1 MIAVRDGAAYLRQ
14 AVESILAQTLGD
26 LELMVVDDGSRDA
39 TPEILAEFART
50 DERLRVLGGKPSGAG
65 AARNRAGGQV
75 RGRFLAA
82 MDADDIALPSR
93 LELQVDFLDSHP
105 DVVVVGGAA
114 MFVDEHGAELG
125 VLEYAEA
132 DAAVTELL
140 NTGQSPVI
148 HPAATMRTQA
158 FRVAVGYRT
167 IFEVAYDYDL
177 WLRMASQGRITNIPQ
192 TVLGYRVHAGQVSTR
207 NLRKTA
213 EETCIALAS
222 ARARARGEADPL
234 DSAKSLDPTV
244 MARLG
249 VEPEEVAAR
258 EVHYALWLART
269 LARGGR
275 DDLAKPLWSIAI
287 RRAGATATARVT
299 RARVLRT
306 RADACLSRPLS
317 FGLRLTAAAL
327 DPKGV
332 VARRRLTRK
341 AAGKRGE

>member
-1 MIAVRDGAAYLRQ
+1 MAVRDGAAYLPQ

-26 LELMVVDDGSRDA
+26 FELIVVDDGSRDA
-39 TPEILAEFART
+39 TPDILAEFARG
-50 DERLRVLGGKPSGAG
+50 DERLRILPGKPSGAG
-65 AARNRAGGQV
+65 AARNRAGRQV

-93 LELQVDFLDSHP
+93 LELQVEFLDSHP
-105 DVVVVGGAA
+105 DVVVVGGAG
-114 MFVDEHGAELG
+114 MFIDEHGAELG
-125 VLEYAEA
+125 VLEYVEA
-132 DAAVTELL
+132 DANVTELL

-158 FRVAVGYRT
+158 FRVASGYRT

-177 WLRMASQGRITNIPQ
+177 WLRMAGQGRITNIPQ
-192 TVLGYRVHAGQVSTR
+192 TVLGYRVHPGQVSTR

-222 ARARARGEADPL
+222 ARARARADPDPL
-234 DSAKSLDPTV
+234 DSVTSLDPTV

-249 VEPEEVAAR
+249 IKPQEVAAR
-258 EVHYALWLART
+258 EVHYALWLAGT

-275 DDLAKPLWSIAI
+275 DDLANPLWSSAM

-299 RARVLRT
+299 RARVLRA

-317 FGLRLTAAAL
+317 FGLRLMAAAL

-332 VARRRLTRK
+332 AARRHLAR
-341 AAGKRGE
+341 AGVGKRDS